1 MVISVLS
8 SQDTEFFK
16 DNPSPVYT
24 FVVYVTKMVDITPPQ
39 GKETALPA
47 GRHEVQEG
55 VKVKCFVT
63 TTLNPV
69 WIAWNTCPLHDC
81 ESKYPCPTI
90 L

>member
-39 GKETALPA
+39 GEETDCQLVVMKYKRAL
-47 GRHEVQEG
+47 
-55 VKVKCFVT
+55 K
-63 TTLNPV
+63 
-69 WIAWNTCPLHDC
+69 WNDV
-81 ESKYPCPTI
+81 I
-90 L
+90 